1 MNNNSSS
8 HGMGHQTI
16 YLVVAIVLAILTS
29 VVLVWVLPEPDADGL
44 PVAVKGDESRFT
56 DGHTFTIKDKDG
68 KLYKFEFNRESAKK
82 DYHQIRISNG
92 KRNAQQ
98 MAVVIAEAINAV
110 TKDSVKAEA
119 HDDAIFAIG
128 HIYRILQTYD
138 AYSSET
144 KCKLFKEQCLIPK
157 TEAEECH
164 LQCRGNL

>member
-1 MNNNSSS
+1 MNNNQSS
-8 HGMGHQTI
+8 HHGLGHQTI

-98 MAVVIAEAINAV
+98 NLHLGVRHKLEIRDTGLLLGI
-110 TKDSVKAEA
+110 KLRFF
-119 HDDAIFAIG
+119 DD
-128 HIYRILQTYD
+128 
-138 AYSSET
+138 
-144 KCKLFKEQCLIPK
+144 
-157 TEAEECH
+157 
-164 LQCRGNL
+164 RGG